1 MSPANALSA
10 RAIRILAVIAP
21 LTAAGLV
28 IMMAHSWRV
37 SRQAAA
43 DMRVVFRAQA
53 PVLEEATKRESQ
65 RDRALSKKLAMIS
78 RAERSAKEP
87 ADIAQRLPAAF
98 PPLPEPLVV
107 SLPSHPSVADAPE
120 VPAIITVPQADL
132 KPLFDRLEDCR
143 ACQQQLATV
152 QQDLQDERAKV
163 SALTIERDAS
173 LKAARGGG
181 FWSRLRSGAKWF
193 AIGIAVG
200 ALAASSV
207 HR

>member
-10 RAIRILAVIAP
+10 RAIRILAVIAA
-21 LTAAGLV
+21 LTAACLGI
-28 IMMAHSWRV
+28 IMTRSWRA

-43 DMRVVFRAQA
+43 DMRVIFRAQA
-53 PVLEEATKRESQ
+53 PVLDQAAKRESQ
-65 RDRALSKKLAMIS
+65 RDSALSKKLAMIS

-87 ADIAQRLPAAF
+87 ADIAKRLPAVF
-98 PPLPEPLVV
+98 PPLPHPLAI
-107 SLPSHPSVADAPE
+107 SLPSPASVPDTREA
-120 VPAIITVPQADL
+120 PAIITVPQADL

-143 ACQQQLATV
+143 ACQEQLATA

-163 SALTIERDAS
+163 SALTIERDAAW
-173 LKAARGGG
+173 KAARGGG

-193 AIGIAVG
+193 AVGGAVG